1 MTHFAGLI
9 LAGGEGRR
17 WGGPKAWA
25 ELPDGRSFLERCVG
39 ILGDAG
45 AAPIVATLPP
55 ATVDPQLKGLVS
67 APLPEPGLD
76 MFASL
81 VAGLSRLANYPGWEV
96 VSILPVDHP
105 LISAQTVIALSN
117 TTARATI
124 PEFKGKHGHP
134 VCLRR
139 SVIEQ
144 ILDGRLSGPTLRE
157 VMRSV
162 DAVDV
167 SVEDAGV
174 VSNCNTPESLAEAL
188 ENLDMHF
195 PES

>member
-1 MTHFAGLI
+1 
-9 LAGGEGRR
+9 
-17 WGGPKAWA
+17 
-25 ELPDGRSFLERCVG
+25 
-39 ILGDAG
+39 
-45 AAPIVATLPP
+45 
-55 ATVDPQLKGLVS
+55 
-67 APLPEPGLD
+67 
-76 MFASL
+76 
-81 VAGLSRLANYPGWEV
+81 
-96 VSILPVDHP
+96 
-105 LISAQTVIALSN
+105 
-117 TTARATI
+117 
-124 PEFKGKHGHP
+124 
-134 VCLRR
+134 
-139 SVIEQ
+139 VIEQ